1 MAVLP
6 PLTKDYIPSVNPV
19 ALFDAGTI
27 RMIDPLYVD
36 ATGQNPA
43 FTRQPPVAMLGGG
56 NSGAGEAKSF
66 QVLRG
71 LNTIRMGMSDV
82 WFSNPGTG
90 TDFVPGAKASF
101 QDLMAAG
108 GKFIWLY
115 ADQSNAESVVP
126 TGTNA
131 EKVDSLRTVVLAR
144 CLDTFRKLRYVLE
157 NNPTFMAN
165 TLGIELFNEPAIYNV
180 YKQAMLAD
188 PVYSAPGYFEHLFA
202 DHVIEVV
209 REIKEWWSGQIHL
222 PLFRYNGSATDL
234 MAKKSGV
241 TALDRLRRAVGSDQL
256 VWSSHCYPGWILP
269 GDSDAVVIGKMRKTY
284 APLGRDRICVSEMN
298 VAGTSI
304 ADTPPDLKDLPSFL
318 QAMSFC
324 RTRGIGMGYFP
335 AHNTGASCPMT
346 FYADGS
352 GELTHPWAVGEIYR
366 LWNARGELATGVT
379 TFPISVIADHRDIEG
394 LVRGT
399 VVAPALRVNILGA
412 GGTATGAVNF
422 YNIIL
427 GALAGGNNLAG
438 VAEFRSYLAVYA
450 GTNTLEARGTMDVV
464 RGGSGSDTITAAG
477 ANALIEG
484 GSGPSLINVNSGK
497 VVIYPGD
504 GVSRIVFADIGSAH
518 EIRRLK
524 LVDTIDL
531 SAWVSPI
538 SVSTSEGNTMLT
550 SGANSI
556 LCRGRTQA
564 QVLPCIVGATIDTG
578 GSSNAPKSDSA
589 SWADGEQWTDS
600 TAWDA

>member
-6 PLTKDYIPSVNPV
+6 SLKKDYIPSTNPV

-36 ATGQNPA
+36 AAGQNPA
-43 FTRQPPVAMLGGG
+43 FTRQVPIAMLGGG
-56 NSGAGEAKSF
+56 NGGAGEAKSF

-82 WFSNPGTG
+82 WFSETAGVI
-90 TDFVPGAKASF
+90 DFVPGAKASF
-101 QDLMAAG
+101 QQLMAAG
-108 GKFIWLY
+108 GKFLWLY

-126 TGTNA
+126 TGTFA

-157 NNPTFMAN
+157 HNPAFMAG
-165 TLGIELFNEPAIYNV
+165 TLGIELFNEPAIYNI
-180 YKQAMLAD
+180 YKTEMAAD
-188 PVYSAPGYFEHLFA
+188 PVYGAPGYFEHLFA
-202 DHVIEVV
+202 DHVIQVV
-209 REIKEWWSGQIHL
+209 KEIKEWWPGQIHL
-222 PLFRYNGSATDL
+222 PLFRYNGSASDL
-234 MAKKSGV
+234 LVKRNGV
-241 TALDRLRRAVGSDQL
+241 TALDRLRRAVGADQL

-269 GDSDAVVIGKMRKTY
+269 GDSDAVVIGKLRKTY
-284 APLGRDRICVSEMN
+284 APLGRDRICITEMN

-304 ADTPPDLKDLPSFL
+304 ADTPPDMEDLPSFL

-379 TFPISVIADHRDIEG
+379 IFPITVIADHRDIEG
-394 LVRGT
+394 LARGT
-399 VVAPALRVNILGA
+399 IIANSLRVNIRA
-412 GGTATGAVNF
+412 SGGTAVANPNF

-427 GALAGGNNLAG
+427 GALDGGNNLAG
-438 VAEFRSYLAVYA
+438 VAGFRSYLAVYA

-484 GSGPSLINVNSGK
+484 GPGPSVINVNSGK
-497 VVIYPGD
+497 VVIYPGE
-504 GVSRIVFADIGSAH
+504 GVSTMTFASLGIAQ

-524 LVDTIDL
+524 PTDTINL
-531 SAWVSPI
+531 AAWASPVTVATA
-538 SVSTSEGNTMLT
+538 SGNTTIT

-556 LCRGRTQA
+556 MCRGMTRD
-564 QVLPCIVGATIDTG
+564 QVIPCITGASI
-578 GSSNAPKSDSA
+578 AA
-589 SWADGEQWTDS
+589 
-600 TAWDA
+600 